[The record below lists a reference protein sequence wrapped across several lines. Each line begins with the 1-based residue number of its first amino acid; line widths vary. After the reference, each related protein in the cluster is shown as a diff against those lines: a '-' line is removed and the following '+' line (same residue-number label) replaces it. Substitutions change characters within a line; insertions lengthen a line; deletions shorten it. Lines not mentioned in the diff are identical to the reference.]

1 MRNIRALHTEADY
14 EWALKE
20 IERYFENQP
29 SPGTPEGDRFDV
41 LSTLL
46 KNYEDEHHDIPDAD
60 PIDILNFAIEELGR
74 SQADLARIFGSRPRA
89 SEILNRKRALT
100 LEMIRKI
107 SEEWHLPIE
116 ALSGAYELTRD
127 YA

>member
-116 ALSGAYELTRD
+116 ALSGAYELTRES
-127 YA
+127 A

>member
-1 MRNIRALHTEADY
+1 MRDVRALHTEADY

-20 IERYFENQP
+20 VERYFENQP

-116 ALSGAYELTRD
+116 
-127 YA
+127 

>member
-60 PIDILNFAIEELGR
+60 PIDILNFAIEELGW

>member
-1 MRNIRALHTEADY
+1 MRDVRALHTEADY

-20 IERYFENQP
+20 VKRYFENQP

-46 KNYEDEHHDIPDAD
+46 KNYEDEHHNIPDAD

-116 ALSGAYELTRD
+116 ALSGAYELTRE